1 MLLLVV
7 IFFGGAG
14 DIRGTWR
21 HWREGVELDPND
33 LMKCKCDVES
43 FERCAM
49 PKYYELKEIQQR
61 RSGINVRTRPI
72 Q

>member
-7 IFFGGAG
+7 FFGSAG

-21 HWREGVELDPND
+21 HWRERVELDAND

-49 PKYYELKEIQQR
+49 PKYL
-61 RSGINVRTRPI
+61 S
-72 Q
+72 